1 MNMAAADSLYASRGP
16 AESAVLAATP
26 GGAVSPL
33 VWWGAG
39 LLILAGAAGLAVV
52 RIRRSL

>member
-1 MNMAAADSLYASRGP
+1 MNMATADSLYDSRGP
-16 AESAVLAATP
+16 AESAVLTATP

>member
-1 MNMAAADSLYASRGP
+1 MNMAGADSPYTARGP
-16 AESAVLAATP
+16 AESAVLTAAP
-26 GGAVSPL
+26 GGPVSPL

-39 LLILAGAAGLAVV
+39 LVILAGAAGLAVV

>member
-1 MNMAAADSLYASRGP
+1 MNVASADSLYSTRGP
-16 AESAVLAATP
+16 AESAVLAAAP

-39 LLILAGAAGLAVV
+39 LLVLAGAAGIAVV